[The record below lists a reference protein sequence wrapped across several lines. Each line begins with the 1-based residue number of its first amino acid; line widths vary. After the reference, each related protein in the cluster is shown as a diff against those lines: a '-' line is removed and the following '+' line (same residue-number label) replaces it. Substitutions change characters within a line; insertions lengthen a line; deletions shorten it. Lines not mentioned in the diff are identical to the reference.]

1 MTYCHL
7 LWSPNIEIYGFHL
20 ADVCSHGSMNTGAP
34 NAQEDTTAAFRSQT
48 KLPTDGNGS
57 YMFQEAQ
64 RGSGSEFSTGTR
76 PTSHRN
82 APLRL
87 QSAQTLFS
95 GLFSSSLSVLACLS
109 VVALSCREP
118 MFRAEMRDT

>member
-1 MTYCHL
+1 MNL
-7 LWSPNIEIYGFHL
+7 SAEREE
-20 ADVCSHGSMNTGAP
+20 SHI
-34 NAQEDTTAAFRSQT
+34 
-48 KLPTDGNGS
+48 
-57 YMFQEAQ
+57 FQEAQ
-64 RGSGSEFSTGTR
+64 RGSGGKVSTGTR

-95 GLFSSSLSVLACLS
+95 GFFSSSLSVLACLS

-118 MFRAEMRDT
+118 MLRADMRDTLKGR